1 MEINLMNKEK
11 KSSITNLEK
20 ISINIPVT
28 ELGRIDTLIEAGIT
42 ANRTEFIRSSIRK
55 ELNKYENEIESIAPR
70 KTFVI
75 GVHHISKKMVDKLM
89 EKNETMEIKI
99 IGILHVDSSIKTD
112 NLESVIKSCRVY
124 GSIYAPLPLKKMLL
138 NKKPRYSLLG
148 REYRDNENE
157 EIE

>member
-1 MEINLMNKEK
+1 MNKEK

-55 ELNKYENEIESIAPR
+55 ELNRYENDIENVAPR
-70 KTFVI
+70 KTFAI
-75 GVHHISKKMVDKLM
+75 GVHHISKKLVDTLM
-89 EKNETMEIKI
+89 KKNETMEIKI
-99 IGILHVDSSIKTD
+99 IGILHVDQNINTD
-112 NLESVIKSCRVY
+112 QLESVVKSCRVY
-124 GSIYAPLPLKKMLL
+124 GSITAPPPLKKILL